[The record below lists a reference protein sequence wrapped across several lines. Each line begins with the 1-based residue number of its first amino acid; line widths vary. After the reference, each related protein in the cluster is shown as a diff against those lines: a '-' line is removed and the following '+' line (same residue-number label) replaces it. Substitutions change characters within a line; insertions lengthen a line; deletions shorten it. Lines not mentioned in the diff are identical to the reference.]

1 MFKLENLIG
10 LGFENINE
18 LQNFIYEKF
27 ENVEFVSDINKPDLD
42 FTDEFVYIDFGNNK
56 IVDLFIARGTS
67 KRLYIVTVME

>member
-27 ENVEFVSDINKPDLD
+27 ENVEFVSGINEPDLD

-56 IVDLFIARGTS
+56 IVDLFIAHGTS
-67 KRLYIVTVME
+67 KRLYIVTVKE